1 MNSLES
7 CRPRVVLFQP
17 RIPQNTGTIGRS
29 CLAFN
34 LSLDIIKPT
43 GFSFEDKYLKRA
55 GLDYWS
61 NVDLHLYESFEEYK
75 NKFKNSRIIALT
87 KKSNNSI
94 SDIVYKN
101 TDILL
106 FGREDIGLPE
116 YVISN
121 TDIIAGI
128 PMPGRDK
135 DLKDGG
141 VRSLNLSVACG
152 IVTYI
157 VCHKLNILYNKIDN

>member
-1 MNSLES
+1 MNSS
-7 CRPRVVLFQP
+7 KSSRPRVALFEP

-34 LSLDIIKPT
+34 MSLDIIKPT

-61 NVDLHLYESFEEYK
+61 SVDVNLYDSFNEYK
-75 NKFKNSRIIALT
+75 SSFSMSRIIALT

-94 SDIVYKN
+94 SNIIYKN

-106 FGREDIGLPE
+106 FGREDTGLPDD
-116 YVISN
+116 IMSKC
-121 TDIIAGI
+121 DIIAGI
-128 PMPGRDK
+128 PMPGGENK
-135 DLKDGG
+135 LKTTG

-152 IVTYI
+152 IVCYST
-157 VCHKLNILYNKIDN
+157 CLQLNLLS

>member
-1 MNSLES
+1 MNSLNIS
-7 CRPRVVLFQP
+7 RPRVALFEP

-34 LSLDIIKPT
+34 LPLDIIKPT

-55 GLDYWS
+55 GLDYWA

-75 NKFKNSRIIALT
+75 KSFKSSRIIALT
-87 KKSNNSI
+87 KKSDNSI
-94 SDIVYKN
+94 SNLVYKE

-106 FGREDIGLPE
+106 FGREDTGLPDNIMNSCE
-116 YVISN
+116 IV
-121 TDIIAGI
+121 AGI
-128 PMPGRDK
+128 PMPGGENQ
-135 DLKDGG
+135 LKTCG

-152 IVTYI
+152 IVCYSA
-157 VCHKLNILYNKIDN
+157 CLQLNLLCK

>member
-1 MNSLES
+1 MNNSNQH
-7 CRPRVVLFQP
+7 RPRVALFEP

-29 CLAFN
+29 CLAFD

-61 NVDLHLYESFEEYK
+61 NVDLHLYDSFEEYK
-75 NKFKNSRIIALT
+75 NVFKNSRVIALT

-94 SDIVYKN
+94 SKIAYRN
-101 TDILL
+101 SDILL
-106 FGREDIGLPE
+106 FGREDTGLPDYILSKCE
-116 YVISN
+116 L
-121 TDIIAGI
+121 IAGI
-128 PMPGRDK
+128 PMPGGQQTIK
-135 DLKDGG
+135 TKG

-152 IVTYI
+152 IVTYSA
-157 VCHKLNILYNKIDN
+157 CLQLNLLYK

>member
-1 MNSLES
+1 MNNSNQ
-7 CRPRVVLFQP
+7 CRPRVALFEP

-43 GFSFEDKYLKRA
+43 GFSFDDKYLKRA
-55 GLDYWS
+55 GLDYWK
-61 NVDLHLYESFEEYK
+61 NVDLNLYDSFNDYK
-75 NKFKNSRIIALT
+75 NKFIRSRIIALT

-94 SDIVYKN
+94 SNINYKN

-106 FGREDIGLPE
+106 FGREDTGLPDNIMQKCE
-116 YVISN
+116 IIS
-121 TDIIAGI
+121 GI
-128 PMPGRDK
+128 PMPGGENK
-135 DLKDGG
+135 LKSDG

-152 IVTYI
+152 IVCYAA
-157 VCHKLNILYNKIDN
+157 CLQLDLLN

>member
-1 MNSLES
+1 MNSLNS
-7 CRPRVVLFQP
+7 SRPRVALFEP

-29 CLAFN
+29 CLAFD

-55 GLDYWS
+55 GLDYWA
-61 NVDLHLYESFEEYK
+61 NVDVHFYDSFEEYE
-75 NKFKNSRIIALT
+75 NSFTNSRIIALT

-94 SDIVYKN
+94 SNIIYEN

-106 FGREDIGLPE
+106 FGREDTGLPDNIMTKCE
-116 YVISN
+116 
-121 TDIIAGI
+121 IIAGI
-128 PMPGRDK
+128 PMPGGENH
-135 DLKDGG
+135 LNTGG

-152 IVTYI
+152 IVCYSA
-157 VCHKLNILYNKIDN
+157 CLQLNLLSK

>member
-1 MNSLES
+1 MNIFKQVK
-7 CRPRVVLFQP
+7 PRIALFEP

-29 CLAFN
+29 CLAFD

-61 NVDLHLYESFEEYK
+61 DVDVNLYESFDVYK
-75 NKFKNSRIIALT
+75 NKFINSRIIALT

-94 SDIVYKN
+94 SNIKYKN

-106 FGREDIGLPE
+106 FGREDIGLPDN
-116 YVISN
+116 IIRKCK
-121 TDIIAGI
+121 IIAGI
-128 PMPGRDK
+128 PMPGGENE
-135 DLKDGG
+135 LKVGG

-152 IVTYI
+152 IVMYSA
-157 VCHKLNILYNKIDN
+157 CLELNLLNK

>member
-1 MNSLES
+1 MPN
-7 CRPRVVLFQP
+7 RPRVALFEP

-61 NVDLHLYESFEEYK
+61 HVDLHLHDSFDEYK
-75 NKFKNSRIIALT
+75 NKFINSRIIGFT
-87 KKSNNSI
+87 KKSSNFI
-94 SDIVYKN
+94 SNINFTN

-106 FGREDIGLPE
+106 FGREDTGLPDKIMSKCHI
-116 YVISN
+116 IS
-121 TDIIAGI
+121 GI
-128 PMPGRDK
+128 PMPGGADQ
-135 DLKDGG
+135 LKTGG

-152 IVTYI
+152 IVCYSA
-157 VCHKLNILYNKIDN
+157 CLQLNLLTK